1 MARPRRPPR
10 DCLPGAGI
18 ACQAPLARYIH
29 PPRPLLFPETG
40 ARSGP
45 THCSRSPPP
54 FSIRC
59 LFFQPLGAFLVD
71 HHALSSSSSV
81 LRRPRSPPRLSL
93 SLSLLFIGSRPLHEY
108 ASAYPF
114 LFSFMY
120 ASTSRYEFS
129 GSLSLDLNG
138 EQAL

>member
-54 FSIRC
+54 SSIRC

-81 LRRPRSPPRLSL
+81 HRRPRSPPRLSL
-93 SLSLLFIGSRPLHEY
+93 SLSSLHRLAPTSRIY

-138 EQAL
+138 NQAL